1 MPAEEKIHRVFAE
14 KLILKK
20 GKICT
25 VCAHRERAA
34 IDLALARGVAVSA
47 LARRYDLGTD
57 SIYRHRRGHV
67 AEECGDSNMVC
78 RVTGQLHQNLE
89 LTGKL
94 LSDLGVGSTTVNN
107 VLVMHVEMR
116 SALVN
121 ALADFPEARQAV
133 AAVLHQ
139 LEARVAEDIKAEAKW
154 PFRHQFVPLLQSRH
168 QPRRPDIERCSRSWC
183 DRAVA
188 EQPGGCRSDD
198 RSWQAWFGGVN
209 ACRTS
214 KDPVQYFVP
223 IAPRG
228 VHTAGLSCTFASDAG
243 C

>member
-1 MPAEEKIHRVFAE
+1 MPAEEEIHRVFAE

-94 LSDLGVGSTTVNN
+94 LGDLGVGSTTVNN
-107 VLVMHVEMR
+107 VLVMPAYVEMR

-121 ALADFPEARQAV
+121 ALADFPEARQP
-133 AAVLHQ
+133 LQ
-139 LEARVAEDIKAEAKW
+139 RCCISLRQEW
-154 PFRHQFVPLLQSRH
+154 P
-168 QPRRPDIERCSRSWC
+168 
-183 DRAVA
+183 
-188 EQPGGCRSDD
+188 
-198 RSWQAWFGGVN
+198 
-209 ACRTS
+209 RTS
-214 KDPVQYFVP
+214 RPK
-223 IAPRG
+223 RS
-228 VHTAGLSCTFASDAG
+228 GLSDINLFRYCNRVINLDIQISSSALDPGVTEQ
-243 C
+243 